1 MIACAGCGRFL
12 AAIPRYT
19 EINQPV
25 TNQEIVGEW
34 LLTTNSLAVP
44 RVDGLVVKGN
54 EKFSITIRSDGSC
67 SYHSIIGKAY
77 KESEGRWSLQYDATN
92 TFKNQISF
100 SVDGVG
106 FPLKIAFDS
115 KDTVLWQS
123 WGDPDAGVDLVYK
136 KKLANN

>member
-1 MIACAGCGRFL
+1 MIACTGCGRFL

-34 LLTTNSLAVP
+34 LLTTNSLTVP
-44 RVDGLVVKGN
+44 RIDGLVVKGD
-54 EKFSITIRSDGSC
+54 EKLSIRIRSDGSC
-67 SYHSIIGKAY
+67 SYHSIIGKEY
-77 KESEGRWSLQYDATN
+77 KESEGHWSLHHNSTN
-92 TFKNQISF
+92 TFKNEICF
-100 SVDGVG
+100 SLDHVA
-106 FPLKIAFDS
+106 FSLKIALDA